1 MVTLLEI
8 RGKHNVKKK
17 KKIRVKI
24 HHALNVTSSN

>member
-8 RGKHNVKKK
+8 RGKHNVKK